1 MYLDIRII
9 QHKDFLKMTPG
20 GEIDLNIS
28 KQILLR
34 LASLNKPPSNHDVL
48 LDFRAT
54 TTSLTITDITELV
67 KVMTDHRA
75 SFRNKL
81 AILTEPGPRY
91 ELAAFMELYAGNRGF
106 QVSAFDNFEAAI
118 LWLAT
123 SIDVTS
129 EDD

>member
-1 MYLDIRII
+1 
-9 QHKDFLKMTPG
+9 MTPG
-20 GEIDLNIS
+20 GEIDLNNS

-34 LASLNKPPSNHDVL
+34 LATINKPPSNHDVL
-48 LDFRAT
+48 LDFRDT
-54 TTSLTITDITELV
+54 TGRITVTDIVMLV
-67 KVMTDHRA
+67 EFMIDRRD

-81 AILTEPGPRY
+81 AILTQPGPRY

-123 SIDVTS
+123 SVDVTS
-129 EDD
+129 EDG